1 MSHVLQCLCIAL
13 SLSLLIYVLY
23 LVKRD
28 KLQLRYSLLWLF
40 LAVSVFFCSLIP
52 SMLFELSQS
61 LGFETPSNFIFFC
74 AALVLL
80 LISLGLS
87 SIVSRQMISIKNLTQ
102 KIALLEHELTQDRPV
117 VNDRNNDW

>member
-52 SMLFELSQS
+52 SMLFELSQF

-80 LISLGLS
+80 LISLNLS

-102 KIALLEHELTQDRPV
+102 KIALLEHELAQDRPV
-117 VNDRNNDW
+117 VNDQNNDW